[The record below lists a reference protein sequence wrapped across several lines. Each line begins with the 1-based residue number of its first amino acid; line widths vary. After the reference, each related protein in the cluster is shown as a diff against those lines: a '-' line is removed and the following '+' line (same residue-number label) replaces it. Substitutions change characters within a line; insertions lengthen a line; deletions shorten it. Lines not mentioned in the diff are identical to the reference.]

1 MAVNKP
7 VGDNARKGSVRK
19 RTQRKTALMGKKT
32 FTKRSTSTGRFVDQK
47 KAPAKGNSRASEWR
61 NRSPLMTFTKPEPPE
76 RSKIDVRSATLLKSW
91 ARALGVSR
99 QQLKGLVGKVGN
111 SAATVRKEL
120 DMSRKQAGKD
130 TSAK

>member
-1 MAVNKP
+1 
-7 VGDNARKGSVRK
+7 
-19 RTQRKTALMGKKT
+19 
-32 FTKRSTSTGRFVDQK
+32 
-47 KAPAKGNSRASEWR
+47 
-61 NRSPLMTFTKPEPPE
+61 MTLTKPEPPE

-111 SAATVRKEL
+111 SAATIRKEL
-120 DMSRKQAGKD
+120 DMSRKQAGED